1 MDGNCAAGFGVCC
14 IFAVIGCSG
23 IVTKNC
29 TYVRNMGFPG
39 ADMSTIRTCSI
50 NINRSHGDICQ
61 IRLDFGS
68 ITMIPLGTLPGECGG
83 TGDALTVRSPHS
95 GSQSAFPPPVCGTL
109 TGQHMYFESGRDGAL
124 AGQINV
130 AQGSVLGDRR
140 YNIKVSYISC
150 SSRQRAPSGCTQYF
164 TGRTG
169 TITSYNFQGGQILA
183 DQVYGNCIRQER
195 GFCSVQFKET
205 DIATPD
211 PFDLDAGNP
220 DQVQDNCMSKNHV
233 TIPSRAIDVVVAA
246 ITASQDVVTLVPSM
260 RCNTVFGSAPGTSVP
275 STLESERNLPFVVNV
290 RTLPNVVGRDNMFS
304 GFSLDYKQL
313 PC

>member
-1 MDGNCAAGFGVCC
+1 SKYPLEFQREKRLFSLFNIVQFRNDPCQALSSSITGGTCLSAQECSSQGGTMDGNCAAGFGVCC

-29 TYVRNMGFPG
+29 TYVRIFAKSGKIYRDF
-39 ADMSTIRTCSI
+39 TILTAVLTTQFI
-50 NINRSHGDICQ
+50 F
-61 IRLDFGS
+61 RLDFGS

-109 TGQHMYFESGRDGAL
+109 TGQHR
-124 AGQINV
+124 
-130 AQGSVLGDRR
+130 
-140 YNIKVSYISC
+140 
-150 SSRQRAPSGCTQYF
+150 
-164 TGRTG
+164 
-169 TITSYNFQGGQILA
+169 
-183 DQVYGNCIRQER
+183 
-195 GFCSVQFKET
+195 FCSVQFKET

-246 ITASQDVVTLVPSM
+246 ITASQDVGCLLDK
-260 RCNTVFGSAPGTSVP
+260 FKK
-275 STLESERNLPFVVNV
+275 SEAFYADLQGIQ
-290 RTLPNVVGRDNMFS
+290 GRA
-304 GFSLDYKQL
+304 QHI
-313 PC
+313 